1 MNQTV
6 SLFSEILKKIKSS
19 LVIILIISTILAL
32 AAFFILRTEKGTY
45 SCYSKIFPL
54 SANKSLGGSPLDA
67 IKTQFGISDKTDY
80 DKVFNLTE
88 LIKSRTIS
96 RQIISKT
103 PKNKKYKT
111 FADWIV
117 ADYNAN
123 LPLWK
128 KKINTEIKKDS
139 NNIFYT
145 ANVLFLSA
153 TEVNSDVKTNFTKI
167 TTKFYNKELS
177 KQIADEILFSISDY
191 YIEFSTAKPRSD
203 LIHIGYMR
211 DSLRQELYKIERNI
225 AGFQD
230 SNVLASKASSFVPQA
245 KMIRNKA
252 ELEQLY
258 AVTVT
263 AYQNAR
269 FKLLSESPI
278 FQVLD
283 YPSEPL
289 TFEQPAYKKSAAIVF
304 ALSFFLSCLF
314 VSRKPIWRFV
324 LQDIKS

>member
-1 MNQTV
+1 MQPKSIRT
-6 SLFSEILKKIKSS
+6 SKLTLQKSQQSFTIKN
-19 LVIILIISTILAL
+19 
-32 AAFFILRTEKGTY
+32 
-45 SCYSKIFPL
+45 FP
-54 SANKSLGGSPLDA
+54 NK
-67 IKTQFGISDKTDY
+67 
-80 DKVFNLTE
+80 
-88 LIKSRTIS
+88 
-96 RQIISKT
+96 
-103 PKNKKYKT
+103 
-111 FADWIV
+111 
-117 ADYNAN
+117 
-123 LPLWK
+123 
-128 KKINTEIKKDS
+128 
-139 NNIFYT
+139 
-145 ANVLFLSA
+145 
-153 TEVNSDVKTNFTKI
+153 
-167 TTKFYNKELS
+167 
-177 KQIADEILFSISDY
+177 IADEILFSISDY